1 MKLKRFDEY
10 SLNENLAKNPVDL
23 KELDSDVRDMEILRF
38 AISAEID
45 AINLYEQMASTT
57 ENKDIKETLLN
68 IAKEE
73 KTHIGEFESLL
84 LELDKD
90 QKKELNSGKK
100 EVKKEVKK

>member
-45 AINLYEQMASTT
+45 AINLYEQMAY
-57 ENKDIKETLLN
+57 
-68 IAKEE
+68 
-73 KTHIGEFESLL
+73 H
-84 LELDKD
+84 
-90 QKKELNSGKK
+90 SGRKFHF
-100 EVKKEVKK
+100 

>member
-1 MKLKRFDEY
+1 VKLKRFDEY